1 MSASAAVAAREGD
14 HAEQEQ
20 EPVELSEAYV
30 HSLASLG
37 LERLQNEPGRLHAEA
52 IAVDEALHTL
62 SLDHYRVFIQ
72 NQECVRHVRAQ
83 GKEMERYLA
92 SLLAEVHG
100 LGAEFSVFQREAAEL
115 VGGHKRN
122 RQTLKHH
129 MQARLL
135 VELLEVPQLMDAC
148 VRSDL
153 MEEALS
159 IATFAS
165 TLERRHR
172 SRRVVPS
179 APVGSVG
186 GDTAAKDEPIEG
198 HLPGVIKMIVEEV
211 RESARGLQE
220 RLVAKL
226 RGPIQLTSC
235 LQVVSCLRRLE
246 ILSLEEKTE
255 KNKQRQR
262 ALARQADVDVKGS
275 PLESGGGGGGGS
287 GSGSKREVAALGA
300 AKIGGGGVS
309 QRQLA
314 LVEMKLQVDFLE
326 ARDAWLADAAS
337 RAGGHGGGADLQ
349 QQQQQQALSAAANT
363 ASSGPYQALMDLIE
377 SCRSQWFE
385 VATQFRA
392 IFLSVEGSGGG
403 SATAA
408 RQSAVSSPRV
418 GEGLATGSGRDSGDI
433 LSLWLLRRVSA
444 FVEQLKGLLPLV
456 EDGGLLRSLLEE
468 CMFFGASMGRL
479 GTDFRGLLVPVF
491 EERVSGA
498 AAAQWATASAEFV
511 VTLRDVA
518 AIEAAGGNGASLLHV
533 PDRSTI
539 VTSRGGPANV
549 HGTSGAAAAAAEAER
564 RAALYGGDG
573 GLPPPPRSLMAFPP
587 VARLLNLVLTSFNQ
601 LRECLPSSLEG
612 RLADALVLSFTDA
625 FRGLAELKKT
635 TLRTNAAAA
644 SASPPNSGSPAAA
657 GGGGSG
663 PPSGRGGGAAAGTG
677 GELHLNTTFRALGL
691 ACDAL
696 AEQAVPHLALCFAAL
711 FGETPSAA
719 ANGDGGKAVTT
730 GKRAEKLRARLL
742 GSLERLGIY
751 EPPPPPPA
759 PTPAV
764 PSAPPTPTATTT
776 TAPGAAGA
784 VSPPASASSATT
796 AAASGA
802 ALTTPLPPAS
812 PPAAGTAEDA
822 AAGKAEDAVAGKAED
837 AAAAAAAVVVV
848 ADTKGGGGATGEEV
862 PLKWKAEELVDGRE
876 EPGTA

>member
-1 MSASAAVAAREGD
+1 MSACATSTAAASEGD
-14 HAEQEQ
+14 HAEQDVEQ

-83 GKEMERYLA
+83 GKEMEGHLA
-92 SLLAEVHG
+92 SLLTEVHG

-129 MQARLL
+129 MQARSL

-246 ILSLEEKTE
+246 ILALEEKTE
-255 KNKQRQR
+255 KKKQRQR
-262 ALARQADVDVKGS
+262 ALARQEDVDVKGS
-275 PLESGGGGGGGS
+275 PLKNSSGGGDG
-287 GSGSKREVAALGA
+287 GSGSKREVTAMEA
-300 AKIGGGGVS
+300 AKIRGGGVS

-337 RAGGHGGGADLQ
+337 RAGGHGGGVDLQ
-349 QQQQQQALSAAANT
+349 QQQQQQALGAAANT
-363 ASSGPYQALMDLIE
+363 ASSGPYQTLMDLIE

-408 RQSAVSSPRV
+408 RQSAVSSPRG
-418 GEGLATGSGRDSGDI
+418 GEDLATGSGRDSGDI

-456 EDGGLLRSLLEE
+456 EDGSLLRSLLEE

-498 AAAQWATASAEFV
+498 AAAQWATASAEFL

-539 VTSRGGPANV
+539 ATSRGGPANG

-564 RAALYGGDG
+564 RAALCAGDG
-573 GLPPPPRSLMAFPP
+573 GIPPPPRSLMAFPP

-601 LRECLPSSLEG
+601 LRECLPSSVEG
-612 RLADALVLSFTDA
+612 RLGDALVLSFTDA

-635 TLRTNAAAA
+635 TLRANAAAA
-644 SASPPNSGSPAAA
+644 SASPHNSGSPAAA
-657 GGGGSG
+657 GAGGSG

-677 GELHLNTTFRALGL
+677 GKLYLNTTFRALGL

-696 AEQAVPHLALCFAAL
+696 AEQAVPHVALCFAAL

-719 ANGDGGKAVTT
+719 ANSDGGKAVTM
-730 GKRAEKLRARLL
+730 GKRAEKLCARLL
-742 GSLERLGIY
+742 GSLESLGIY
-751 EPPPPPPA
+751 EPPPA
-759 PTPAV
+759 PRPAV
-764 PSAPPTPTATTT
+764 PSAPSTPTATTT
-776 TAPGAAGA
+776 TAQGAAGA
-784 VSPPASASSATT
+784 VSPPASASSATA
-796 AAASGA
+796 AAASLA
-802 ALTTPLPPAS
+802 ALSTPLPPAS

-822 AAGKAEDAVAGKAED
+822 AA
-837 AAAAAAAVVVV
+837 AAAAVVVV
-848 ADTKGGGGATGEEV
+848 ADKEGGGGAAGEEV
-862 PLKWKAEELVDGRE
+862 PLKSKAEELVEGRE
-876 EPGTA
+876 EPGAAALAGNPTRGEFGS

>member
-1 MSASAAVAAREGD
+1 
-14 HAEQEQ
+14 
-20 EPVELSEAYV
+20 
-30 HSLASLG
+30 
-37 LERLQNEPGRLHAEA
+37 
-52 IAVDEALHTL
+52 
-62 SLDHYRVFIQ
+62 
-72 NQECVRHVRAQ
+72 
-83 GKEMERYLA
+83 
-92 SLLAEVHG
+92 
-100 LGAEFSVFQREAAEL
+100 
-115 VGGHKRN
+115 
-122 RQTLKHH
+122 
-129 MQARLL
+129 
-135 VELLEVPQLMDAC
+135 MDAC

-246 ILSLEEKTE
+246 ILALEEKTE
-255 KNKQRQR
+255 KKKQRQR
-262 ALARQADVDVKGS
+262 ALARQADVDVKGL
-275 PLESGGGGGGGS
+275 PLTNSSGGGGG
-287 GSGSKREVAALGA
+287 GSKREVAAVGA

-337 RAGGHGGGADLQ
+337 RAGSHGGGADLQ
-349 QQQQQQALSAAANT
+349 QQQQQALGAAANT

-392 IFLSVEGSGGG
+392 IFLSVDGSGGG
-403 SATAA
+403 SATAS

-418 GEGLATGSGRDSGDI
+418 GEGLATGSGLDSADI

-444 FVEQLKGLLPLV
+444 FVEQLRGLLPLV

-491 EERVSGA
+491 EERVTGA

-539 VTSRGGPANV
+539 ATSRGGPANG
-549 HGTSGAAAAAAEAER
+549 HGTSGASAPAAEAER

-573 GLPPPPRSLMAFPP
+573 GIPPPPRSLMAFPP
-587 VARLLNLVLTSFNQ
+587 VARLLNLMLTSFNQ
-601 LRECLPSSLEG
+601 LRECLPSSIEG

-635 TLRTNAAAA
+635 TLRANAAAA
-644 SASPPNSGSPAAA
+644 SASPHNSGSPAAA

-719 ANGDGGKAVTT
+719 ANGNGGKAVTT
-730 GKRAEKLRARLL
+730 GERAEKLRARLL
-742 GSLERLGIY
+742 GSLESLGIY
-751 EPPPPPPA
+751 EPPPPPPAAPA

-764 PSAPPTPTATTT
+764 PSAPPTPIATTT
-776 TAPGAAGA
+776 TPPGAAGA
-784 VSPPASASSATT
+784 VSPPAAASSSTT

-802 ALTTPLPPAS
+802 ALSTPLPPAS

-822 AAGKAEDAVAGKAED
+822 AAGKAEDA
-837 AAAAAAAVVVV
+837 AAAAAAVVVV
-848 ADTKGGGGATGEEV
+848 ADTEGGGGAAGAEV
-862 PLKWKAEELVDGRE
+862 PLKSEAEEVVEGRE
-876 EPGTA
+876 EPGTAALAGNLTQGEFGS

>member
-1 MSASAAVAAREGD
+1 
-14 HAEQEQ
+14 
-20 EPVELSEAYV
+20 
-30 HSLASLG
+30 
-37 LERLQNEPGRLHAEA
+37 
-52 IAVDEALHTL
+52 
-62 SLDHYRVFIQ
+62 
-72 NQECVRHVRAQ
+72 
-83 GKEMERYLA
+83 
-92 SLLAEVHG
+92 
-100 LGAEFSVFQREAAEL
+100 
-115 VGGHKRN
+115 
-122 RQTLKHH
+122 
-129 MQARLL
+129 
-135 VELLEVPQLMDAC
+135 MDAC

-186 GDTAAKDEPIEG
+186 GGTAAKDEPIEG

-246 ILSLEEKTE
+246 ILALEEKAE
-255 KNKQRQR
+255 KKKQRQR
-262 ALARQADVDVKGS
+262 ALARQADVDAKGA
-275 PLESGGGGGGGS
+275 PLKNSNGGGGGVGGGGGGG
-287 GSGSKREVAALGA
+287 GNKREVAAMGA

-337 RAGGHGGGADLQ
+337 RAGGHGGGGDLQ
-349 QQQQQQALSAAANT
+349 QQQQQALGAAANT

-392 IFLSVEGSGGG
+392 IFLAVEGSGGG

-408 RQSAVSSPRV
+408 RQSAVSSLRV
-418 GEGLATGSGRDSGDI
+418 GEGLTTGSGRDSGDI

-468 CMFFGASMGRL
+468 CMFFGVSMGRL

-539 VTSRGGPANV
+539 ATSRGGPANG
-549 HGTSGAAAAAAEAER
+549 HGTSGAGAAAAEAER

-573 GLPPPPRSLMAFPP
+573 GIPPPPRSLMAFPP
-587 VARLLNLVLTSFNQ
+587 VARLLNLMLTSFNQ
-601 LRECLPSSLEG
+601 LRECLPSSVEG

-635 TLRTNAAAA
+635 TLRAHAAAA
-644 SASPPNSGSPAAA
+644 SASPHNAGSPAAA

-663 PPSGRGGGAAAGTG
+663 PPSGSGGGAAAGTG
-677 GELHLNTTFRALGL
+677 GELRLNTTFRALGL

-719 ANGDGGKAVTT
+719 ANGDDGKTVAT
-730 GKRAEKLRARLL
+730 GERAEKLRARLL
-742 GSLERLGIY
+742 GSLESLGIY

-764 PSAPPTPTATTT
+764 PSAPPTPTATI
-776 TAPGAAGA
+776 TASPGAAGA
-784 VSPPASASSATT
+784 VS
-796 AAASGA
+796 
-802 ALTTPLPPAS
+802 
-812 PPAAGTAEDA
+812 
-822 AAGKAEDAVAGKAED
+822 
-837 AAAAAAAVVVV
+837 
-848 ADTKGGGGATGEEV
+848 
-862 PLKWKAEELVDGRE
+862 
-876 EPGTA
+876 